1 MSDNSE
7 STAVTLDPEDDWT
20 SLYIDGERDADG
32 ETLPVENPA
41 TREQFAEVPR
51 GTVDDVDEAYETAAE
66 AQSDWA
72 DRSPADRAEIVS
84 AAVDVMHEHREE
96 IVDLLAVEAGSSQV
110 KGQVEFES
118 AAGITSE
125 AASFPNRMGGD
136 YKDSNVAG
144 KDNIVKREP
153 MGVVGVI
160 SPWNFPLHLSIRAV
174 APALATGNSVV
185 LKPASNTPITG
196 GLLIARIFEAAGLP
210 DGVLNVVTGKGSEIG
225 DRMAGHPETNVV
237 AFTGSTPVGR
247 QVAKQA
253 VDNLALPAMELGG
266 NGPHV
271 VLEDADVDQAVE
283 AGTFGTF
290 LHQGQIC
297 ISINRHLVHESV
309 YDEYVEKLAE
319 KAASLPIGD
328 PRDEETVVGPI
339 IDESQR
345 DEMLEYV
352 EETAESGARLEAG
365 GDSVIPDGVDVD
377 DADSLFVEPTVLS
390 DATNEMAAACN
401 EHFGPIAPVI
411 PFSDDDEAVDLA
423 NDTEYGLAASVFSTD
438 RGRAESAA
446 DDIDAGMV
454 HVNDMP
460 VNDEPHV
467 PFGGMKASGI
477 GRFNGEHVLE
487 EFTQP
492 KWISVQRDPRDY
504 PF

>member
-1 MSDNSE
+1 MSENSA
-7 STAVTLDPEDDWT
+7 STLRLDPEDDWS
-20 SLYIDGERDADG
+20 SLYIDGERDADR
-32 ETLPVENPA
+32 ETLAVENPA
-41 TREQFAEVPR
+41 TREQFADVPR
-51 GTVDDVDEAYETAAE
+51 GTVDDVDEAYETAAA
-66 AQSDWA
+66 AQDAWA
-72 DRSPADRAEIVS
+72 DRSPAERAEVVS
-84 AAVDVMHEHREE
+84 EAVDVMREHREE
-96 IVDLLAVEAGSSQV
+96 IVELLAVESGSSRV
-110 KGQVEFES
+110 KGHSEFQT

-153 MGVVGVI
+153 MGVVSVI

-210 DGVLNVVTGKGSEIG
+210 EGVLNVVTGKGSDIG
-225 DRMAGHPETNVV
+225 DRMAGHPEADVV

-283 AGTFGTF
+283 AGAFGSY

-309 YDEYVEKLAE
+309 YDEYVEKLTE

-339 IDESQR
+339 VDESQR

-352 EETAESGARLEAG
+352 EETVESGATLETG
-365 GDSVIPDGVDVD
+365 GDSVVPDGVDVD
-377 DADSLFVEPTVLS
+377 DAESLFVEPTVLS
-390 DATNEMAAACN
+390 EATNEMAAACN

-411 PFSDDDEAVDLA
+411 PFSDDEEAVELA

-438 RGRAESAA
+438 RGRAEDVA
-446 DDIDAGMV
+446 DEVDAGMV

-492 KWISVQRDPRDY
+492 KWISVQREQRDY

>member
-1 MSDNSE
+1 MSDTTE
-7 STAVTLDPEDDWT
+7 STAVALAPDDDWT
-20 SLYIDGERDADG
+20 SLYIDGERDVDG
-32 ETLPVENPA
+32 ETIAVENPT
-41 TREQFAEVPR
+41 TREPFAEVPR
-51 GTVDDVDEAYETAAE
+51 GSVDDVNEAYETAAE
-66 AQSDWA
+66 AQEAWA
-72 DRSPADRAEIVS
+72 ERSPAGRAEIVS
-84 AAVDVMHEHREE
+84 KAVDVLHENREE
-96 IVDLLAVEAGSSQV
+96 VSQLLAVESGSSRV
-110 KGQVEFES
+110 KAQAEFGN
-118 AAGITSE
+118 AAGVTSE

-136 YKDSNVAG
+136 YKDSNIAG

-174 APALATGNSVV
+174 APALATGNTVV

-196 GLLIARIFEAAGLP
+196 GLLLARIFEAAGLP
-210 DGVLNVVTGKGSEIG
+210 EGVLNVVTGKGSDIG
-225 DRMAGHPETNVV
+225 DRMAGHPEADVV

-271 VLEDADVDQAVE
+271 VLEDADVDQAVD
-283 AGTFGTF
+283 AGAFGSF

-352 EETAESGARLEAG
+352 EETVDAGATLETG
-365 GDSVIPDGVDVD
+365 GDSVVPDGVDVD
-377 DADSLFVEPTVLS
+377 DADSLFVQPTVLS
-390 DATNEMAAACN
+390 EATNEMAAACN

-411 PFSDDDEAVDLA
+411 PFSDDEEAVELA
-423 NDTEYGLAASVFSTD
+423 NDTEYGLAASVFSAD
-438 RGRAESAA
+438 RGRAEDVA
-446 DDIDAGMV
+446 DDVDAGMV
-454 HVNDMP
+454 HLNDMP

-492 KWISVQRDPRDY
+492 KWVSVQREPREY